1 MIKRETYMKKIRPF
15 INKDIIKVITG
26 IRRCGKS
33 VMMKLIQE
41 ELIENNISSGSILNF
56 NFESKLL
63 PFEKSPEHAFAYIR
77 NIILKNPGKK
87 YLFFDEVQDMHHWE
101 DLVNALQIDFDV
113 DIYITGS
120 NAKLLSG
127 ELATYLGGRYIEIK
141 IYPFSFQEVLDITA
155 SMGETVDKASLFR
168 SYLTYG
174 GMPFIYQNRIDAEA
188 SVQYLEDVFDSIILK
203 DVTQRNRVRDV
214 GMLKKILSYFIANI
228 GTTFSATSIR
238 NYLKSENR
246 SMSLETLY
254 NYLEYCKDANILHL
268 VSRIDIP
275 GKKILQFQEKIFLTD
290 HGFRE
295 AVYGNN
301 MRDIQQILENI
312 VYMELLR
319 RGYMVYIGKK
329 DSLEVDFAAER
340 GSARFYVQ
348 VSYLLAD
355 DSTVEREFRALELI
369 PDNFPKYVV
378 TMDEIDRSRNGIRH
392 MNIRDFL
399 LKDNYE

>member
-1 MIKRETYMKKIRPF
+1 
-15 INKDIIKVITG
+15 
-26 IRRCGKS
+26 
-33 VMMKLIQE
+33 
-41 ELIENNISSGSILNF
+41 
-56 NFESKLL
+56 
-63 PFEKSPEHAFAYIR
+63 
-77 NIILKNPGKK
+77 
-87 YLFFDEVQDMHHWE
+87 
-101 DLVNALQIDFDV
+101 
-113 DIYITGS
+113 
-120 NAKLLSG
+120 
-127 ELATYLGGRYIEIK
+127 
-141 IYPFSFQEVLDITA
+141 
-155 SMGETVDKASLFR
+155 
-168 SYLTYG
+168 
-174 GMPFIYQNRIDAEA
+174 MPFIYQNRIDAEA

-329 DSLEVDFAAER
+329 DNLEVDFAAER
-340 GSARFYVQ
+340 GNARFYVQ